1 VGAIPARFA
10 VAALAATA
18 VLSPSGAVAAGQ
30 YDPPKPKAVAP
41 KPLAT
46 APTATK
52 AWTARVVL
60 PVVMRAA
67 PTSRAKRRG
76 RLGVE
81 APYDRGPQVLLVLQ
95 ARTSVRD
102 GVWYRVLLPSRPNG
116 ASAWVPARAVQVK
129 PTPFRVR
136 VQLGARRAAVLRAG
150 RVVASWAV
158 GVGTSANPT
167 PTGRFA
173 ISEVVPQDNAAGF
186 YGPFI
191 MTLTAH
197 SEALSDFDG
206 GDGRVALHGT
216 SRPDLLGQAVS
227 HGCVRLPNAAA
238 RRIARL
244 VPPGAPVDIIP

>member
-1 VGAIPARFA
+1 VQHRALRLAAALA
-10 VAALAATA
+10 VAASLPAAA
-18 VLSPSGAVAAGQ
+18 AGAGQ
-30 YDPPKPKAVAP
+30 YDPPKKAAKAP
-41 KPLAT
+41 RPLAA
-46 APTATK
+46 APTPKK

-60 PVVMRAA
+60 PVQTRAA
-67 PTSRAKRRG
+67 PSPRAKRLG

-95 ARTSVRD
+95 ARTSIRD
-102 GVWYRVLLPSRPNG
+102 GVWYRLLLPSRPNG
-116 ASAWVPARAVQVK
+116 ASAWVPARAVQVV
-129 PTPFRVR
+129 PTRYRVK
-136 VQLGARRAAVLRAG
+136 VSLSGRRAELLRAG
-150 RVVASWAV
+150 KRIASWKV
-158 GVGTSANPT
+158 GVGTPENPT

-173 ISEVVPQDNAAGF
+173 VSEVVRQTDPRGF

-216 SRPDLLGQAVS
+216 SRPDLLGGAVS

-238 RRIARL
+238 RRIARV
-244 VPPGAPVDIIP
+244 VPPGAPVDIAP